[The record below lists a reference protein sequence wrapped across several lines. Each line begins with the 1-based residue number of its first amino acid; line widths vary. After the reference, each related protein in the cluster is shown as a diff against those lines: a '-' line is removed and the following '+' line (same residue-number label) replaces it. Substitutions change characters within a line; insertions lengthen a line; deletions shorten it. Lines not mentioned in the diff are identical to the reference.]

1 MHTPFLRRKL
11 RNAILTGLLFTAAG
25 SLPGAEEAEHG
36 SSTELVYSVA
46 ESTGAA
52 QSPINI
58 ITRVVE
64 PAHHDIELHYQESAE
79 HIVNLGHTI
88 EADFEPGSFME
99 YDGLTYELRQLHF
112 HTPSEHLVDGITYPM
127 EMHMVHTLQDD
138 PRRYLVIGVL
148 FREGA
153 DNGFIQEVLSHA
165 PAEEGDRYDDP
176 MRINALDVLAS
187 VDGYFHYDGSLTTP
201 PYTETVT
208 WLVMKEVH
216 EAAAAQIER
225 LNLLE
230 GNNARHIQDQHGR
243 HVEAE

>member
-1 MHTPFLRRKL
+1 
-11 RNAILTGLLFTAAG
+11 
-25 SLPGAEEAEHG
+25 
-36 SSTELVYSVA
+36 
-46 ESTGAA
+46 
-52 QSPINI
+52 
-58 ITRVVE
+58 
-64 PAHHDIELHYQESAE
+64 
-79 HIVNLGHTI
+79 
-88 EADFEPGSFME
+88 
-99 YDGLTYELRQLHF
+99 LHF